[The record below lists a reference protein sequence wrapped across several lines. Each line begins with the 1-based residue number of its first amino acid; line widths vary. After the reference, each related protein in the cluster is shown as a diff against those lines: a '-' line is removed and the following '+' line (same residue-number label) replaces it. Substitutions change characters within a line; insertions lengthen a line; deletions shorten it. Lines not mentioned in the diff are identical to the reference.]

1 MMPISMVNILEFA
14 HAVELLDSAAS
25 PAIVD
30 RALRAAGINREVL
43 RAKSGFGPYAIEAAF
58 LESVARALGE
68 RHLGAQAGIAFDYSA
83 FGSYAS
89 YVLGARDL
97 ATAIAHGRRALPL
110 IIPGADIV
118 LRKRRSHVLIGFK
131 SGLGS
136 MNGSRHVE
144 EGAAAVITKV
154 PRHFLGADWRP
165 AWVEMVGDDPA
176 DIAALEDLYG
186 VPVHAGAPMPAVA
199 IRSVDLDAANPSP
212 PVLEDIVTFSDLPT
226 LMGVAEPRTVEAAVR
241 EVVRT
246 QFLLG
251 DLSEDTV
258 ARHLSMGR
266 RKLQRAL
273 KSEGTSFREV
283 RDQFIAARARALLSN
298 SEAPIDEIARALGYL
313 EPNSFRRAFRK
324 LNGLSPS
331 AYRAAAHGK
340 LPVSE

>member
-1 MMPISMVNILEFA
+1 MVNIVEFA
-14 HAVELLDSAAS
+14 HAVALLDRAAS
-25 PAIVD
+25 PTIVD

-43 RAKSGFGPYAIEAAF
+43 RAKSGFVPYAIEAAF
-58 LESVARALGE
+58 LESVARASGE
-68 RHLGAQAGIAFDYSA
+68 RHLGAQAGITFDYSA
-83 FGSYAS
+83 YGSYAS

-136 MNGSRHVE
+136 MIGSRHVE
-144 EGAAAVITKV
+144 EGAASVITKV
-154 PRHFLGADWRP
+154 PRHFLGAEWRP

-186 VPVHAGAPMPAVA
+186 VPVHAGAPMPAIAV
-199 IRSVDLDAANPSP
+199 RSVDLHAANPLP
-212 PVLEDIVTFSDLPT
+212 PALEDIVTLSDLAT
-226 LMGVAEPRTVEAAVR
+226 LMGVAEPQTVEAAVR

-258 ARHLSMGR
+258 ARRLSMGR

-298 SEAPIDEIARALGYL
+298 SEAPIDEIARSLGYL

-324 LNGLSPS
+324 LNGLSPR

-340 LPVSE
+340 LSVSE